1 MKYAIVLPAGS
12 GKTYL
17 SNKYEKLLDIDSF
30 LSEEQHIILKDLCI
44 EGMNTNNWKN
54 HKNKE
59 YEFVNNKIQHYDDS
73 FILLLHH
80 ESKAEN
86 YNLEVIGSFKTCEK
100 IMNNVS
106 KERGKKDKFR
116 ELCTIHNWKSCTDSI
131 ILESHVLI
139 EEEIKKILNNLDG
152 TSK

>member
-30 LSEEQHIILKDLCI
+30 LSENQQIILKNLCVKA
-44 EGMNTNNWKN
+44 MNTDNWVN
-54 HKNKE
+54 HQNKE
-59 YEFVNNKIQHYDDS
+59 YQFINSKIQSYDDS

-80 ESKAEN
+80 ESKAEK
-86 YNLEVIGSFKTCEK
+86 YNLEVLGSYKTCEK
-100 IMNNVS
+100 IMKYVS

-116 ELCTIHNWKSCTDSI
+116 ESCTVHNWKSCTNSI
-131 ILESHVLI
+131 ILENHVLI
-139 EEEIKKILNNLDG
+139 EEEIKKILNYINKND
-152 TSK
+152 